1 MAVYNNILLMNHCI
15 TALHYLPDSLAVLFN
30 TTIIVATWADK
41 NIFIITEML
50 CVKLYSKD
58 RQAKVSFCNSI
69 YHSTFFTGLCK
80 SKYPNVV
87 TESRHCYRR

>member
-15 TALHYLPDSLAVLFN
+15 TARHYLPDSLAVLFN
-30 TTIIVATWADK
+30 TTIVVATWADK

-58 RQAKVSFCNSI
+58 RQAKVIPRPRSASVIQYIIQHFSLD
-69 YHSTFFTGLCK
+69 F
-80 SKYPNVV
+80 V
-87 TESRHCYRR
+87 RA